1 MFDISRFAPAAQPPA
16 SERRTI
22 GAITREILQLKNDA
36 GNAILGIGQ
45 RLLEAKAMLPRGE
58 WLPWLTERV
67 EFSER
72 QAQRFMKLAQEWSNP
87 TALSDLGA
95 TKALALLALPP
106 EERQKFLS
114 GNHIVDGEE
123 KSVIDMTSRELEKA
137 VKERDEALH
146 AAEAAWDART
156 PENAP
161 QAAGELLFAA
171 VDALRQEGIDAEEA
185 LTFAAKRFAREAK
198 HQSNG

>member
-72 QAQRFMKLAQEWSNP
+72 QAQRFYETGPRSGQIRRRCRIW
-87 TALSDLGA
+87 
-95 TKALALLALPP
+95 ALPKP
-106 EERQKFLS
+106 WRCWLCRQRNVRNFCQE
-114 GNHIVDGEE
+114 I
-123 KSVIDMTSRELEKA
+123 TS
-137 VKERDEALH
+137 
-146 AAEAAWDART
+146 
-156 PENAP
+156 
-161 QAAGELLFAA
+161 
-171 VDALRQEGIDAEEA
+171 
-185 LTFAAKRFAREAK
+185 
-198 HQSNG
+198 